1 MAQLVGMGFGIGVW
15 FVILSIWPNLMRPIK
30 RAPERITLDW
40 PTFIDDVASG
50 VRSGMTLPSATFGAG
65 KRLPA
70 VAANIFNSIEE
81 EWREVGGFENTLSV
95 LSVRF
100 NEPGFQLFAKT
111 AALAFAQGGNNTP
124 TVLSQL
130 ARSLRARKQLENDIA
145 ARQATTINSAKVALA
160 APLLV
165 LLLTS
170 ARPEVRSAYSNP
182 TGLLV
187 LVGIVVISIGSY
199 RLMIRTAKLPELELI
214 R

>member
-1 MAQLVGMGFGIGVW
+1 MAQLIGMGFGLGFW
-15 FVILSIWPNLMRPIK
+15 FVVLSVWPNLKKPIQ
-30 RAPERITLDW
+30 RAPKRVTLDW

-50 VRSGMTLPSATFGAG
+50 VRSGLTLPSATFEAG
-65 KRLPA
+65 KRLPD
-70 VAANIFNSIEE
+70 VAAKIFKNTEE
-81 EWREVGGFENTLSV
+81 VWREVGGYENTLSV
-95 LSVRF
+95 LSLRF
-100 NEPGFQLFAKT
+100 TEP
-111 AALAFAQGGNNTP
+111 GGNNTP

-182 TGLLV
+182 TGFLV
-187 LVGIVVISIGSY
+187 LVGIVAISIGSY
-199 RLMIRTAKLPELELI
+199 RLMIRTAKLPELEFI

>member
-1 MAQLVGMGFGIGVW
+1 MAQLIGMGFGLGFW
-15 FVILSIWPNLMRPIK
+15 FVVLSVWPNLKKPIQ
-30 RAPERITLDW
+30 RAPKRVTLDW

-50 VRSGMTLPSATFGAG
+50 VRSGLTLPSATFEAG
-65 KRLPA
+65 KRLPD
-70 VAANIFNSIEE
+70 VAAKIFKNTEE
-81 EWREVGGFENTLSV
+81 VWREVGGYENTLSV
-95 LSVRF
+95 LSLRF
-100 NEPGFQLFAKT
+100 TEPGFQLFAKT

-182 TGLLV
+182 TGFLV
-187 LVGIVVISIGSY
+187 LVGIVAISIGSY
-199 RLMIRTAKLPELELI
+199 RLMIRTAKLPELEFI